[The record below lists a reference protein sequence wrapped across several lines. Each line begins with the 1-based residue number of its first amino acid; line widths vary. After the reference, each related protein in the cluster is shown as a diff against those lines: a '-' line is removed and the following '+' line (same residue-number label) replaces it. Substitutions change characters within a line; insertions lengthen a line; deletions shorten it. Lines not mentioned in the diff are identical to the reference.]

1 MVTLGTKHRIQ
12 PVTGFLGS
20 LIDQIDRLSE
30 TIFSILV
37 LLIIT
42 MWALAVT
49 ALT

>member
-1 MVTLGTKHRIQ
+1 MVTLSAQRRIQ
-12 PVTGFLGS
+12 PVTGFLGG
-20 LIDQIDRLSE
+20 LIDPIDRLSE

-49 ALT
+49 A